1 MRQNVR
7 IQNKLKTI
15 PSKDRSYSE
24 KRLTKVGIYFGF
36 IIIILLIGIA
46 SWQIVD
52 RFGNSLSMIDQLG
65 FLALAYFCLW
75 IFIKTYFN
83 GTIWDVMFNNL
94 KGKKGENL
102 IADCL
107 SKNFDDSYTYLRNI
121 TLPGNKIGDI
131 DGLLINSKEVVII
144 EVKYYTG
151 KYIIKDGTFHILKGS
166 YPSPFGLTHDPIKQA
181 ERQKSAL
188 TDYLKQK
195 GFTPHIR
202 TFVALAHGK
211 VVGIDGPTSVYVLN
225 NDNLILKLKEE
236 FASTVNLPDQPVEE
250 IVAVLRQ

>member
-15 PSKDRSYSE
+15 PSKNRSYSE
-24 KRLTKVGIYFGF
+24 KQLTKVAIYFGF

-65 FLALAYFCLW
+65 FLALSYFCLW
-75 IFIKTYFN
+75 IFIKTIFDD
-83 GTIWDVMFNNL
+83 TIWDVIVNNI
-94 KGKKGENL
+94 KGKKGKDL
-102 IADCL
+102 IAKCL
-107 SKNFDDSYTYLRNI
+107 SESFDDSYTYLRNVS
-121 TLPGNKIGDI
+121 LPDHKIGDI
-131 DGLLINSKEVVII
+131 DGLLINSKEIVII

-188 TDYLKQK
+188 TEYLNQK
-195 GFTPHIR
+195 SFHPHIR
-202 TFVALAHGK
+202 AFVVLAHGK
-211 VVGIDGPTSVYVLN
+211 VVGIDGPTTFYVLN
-225 NDNLILKLKEE
+225 KDNLIPKLKEE
-236 FASTVNLPDQPVEE
+236 FASTVHLPDQSVEE
-250 IVAVLRQ
+250 IVEVLQ